1 MTQVKRMARGGARQ
15 AILDAAGRLYAE
27 QGFLATSIEQ
37 IAAAAGVARP
47 TVFTATGGKAAILKE
62 VVDIALSGDDDPVP
76 VRERPWFVEM
86 MDEPDPHR
94 MLALH
99 ARNIT
104 TMGRRVAA
112 VYSAVEAASTADPD
126 VGALWESLQAQRL
139 AGSRMVAERLAG
151 KTALREGYDADA
163 VADVLWSVGSPMV
176 YRKTV
181 TERGWSPERYE
192 RWMAD
197 LLRRLFLPDPA

>member
-1 MTQVKRMARGGARQ
+1 M
-15 AILDAAGRLYAE
+15 
-27 QGFLATSIEQ
+27 
-37 IAAAAGVARP
+37 
-47 TVFTATGGKAAILKE
+47 
-62 VVDIALSGDDDPVP
+62 DIALSGDDEPVP

-104 TMGRRVAA
+104 TMSRRVAA
-112 VYSAVEAASTADPD
+112 VYSAVEAASTADPE
-126 VGALWESLQAQRL
+126 VGALWESLQTQRL

-151 KTALREGYDADA
+151 KAALREGYDADA
-163 VADVLWSVGSPMV
+163 VTDVLWSVGSPMV

-181 TERGWSPERYE
+181 GERGWTPERYE
-192 RWMAD
+192 HWMAD
-197 LLRRLFLPDPA
+197 LLRRLFLPDAA

>member
-1 MTQVKRMARGGARQ
+1 MARGGARQ

-27 QGFLATSIEQ
+27 QGFLATSVEQ

-47 TVFTATGGKAAILKE
+47 TVFTAVGGKAAILKE
-62 VVDIALSGDDDPVP
+62 VVDIALSGDEEPVP

-104 TMGRRVAA
+104 TMSRRVAA
-112 VYSAVEAASTADPD
+112 VYGAVEAASTADPE

-139 AGSRMVAERLAG
+139 AGSRMVADRLAG
-151 KTALREGYDADA
+151 KAALREGYDADS
-163 VADVLWSVGSPMV
+163 VTDVLWSVGSPMV

-181 TERGWSPERYE
+181 DERGWTPERYE
-192 RWMAD
+192 LWMAD
-197 LLRRLFLPDPA
+197 LLRRLFLPDAA